1 MNRVSDLGLIIAA
14 LIVAAGLMFSQGKD
28 PTAWLF
34 TCTAG
39 LMFYQGMKHSSDDE
53 DDEDE

>member
-39 LMFYQGMKHSSDDE
+39 LIFYQGMKHSSDDE
-53 DDEDE
+53 GEEDE

>member
-14 LIVAAGLMFSQGKD
+14 LIIAAGLMFYQGKD

-53 DDEDE
+53 DEEDE

>member
-1 MNRVSDLGLIIAA
+1 MNRISDLGLIIAA
-14 LIVAAGLMFSQGKD
+14 LLIAAGLMFSQGKD

-39 LMFYQGMKHSSDDE
+39 WMFYQGMKHSSDDE
-53 DDEDE
+53 DEEDE